1 MSQIFDEKGIV
12 IPITLVEAGPCHIT
26 QTKSEE
32 KDKYKALQIGFVK
45 KTKKIK
51 KTEKGKEF
59 KYLREFR
66 IVKDRASEGSEG
78 KEEDKV
84 LFALGDMVDVSVFQ
98 EGDKVKVSGVSKGKG
113 FQGVVKRWGFK
124 GRLSSTHGTKH
135 ELRTGGSTG
144 SSMPERVIKGKKMA
158 GRMGT
163 ERVTVS
169 NMRIV
174 KVDKENNLLA
184 LKGAVPGRRGTL
196 LEIKG

>member
-1 MSQIFDEKGIV
+1 MKFILGLKIGMSQIFDEKGKV
-12 IPITLVEAGPCHIT
+12 IPITLVEAGPCYVT
-26 QTKSEE
+26 QIKSD
-32 KDKYKALQIGFVK
+32 KIDKYKALQIGFVR

-59 KYLREFR
+59 KFLKEMFQ
-66 IVKDRASEGSEG
+66 DSEGEG
-78 KEEDKV
+78 LKV
-84 LFALGDMVDVSVFQ
+84 GDEINVSVFQ

-124 GRLSSTHGTKH
+124 GRLSSTHGMKH

-169 NMRIV
+169 NLRIV
-174 KVDKENNLLA
+174 KIDKENNLLA
-184 LKGAVPGRRGTL
+184 LRGAVPGRRGTL